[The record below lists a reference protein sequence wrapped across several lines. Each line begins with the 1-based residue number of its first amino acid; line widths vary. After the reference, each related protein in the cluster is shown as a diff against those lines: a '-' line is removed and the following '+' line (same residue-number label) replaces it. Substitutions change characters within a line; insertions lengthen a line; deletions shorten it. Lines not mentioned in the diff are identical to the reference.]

1 MWAEVRKET
10 GRWKSRWKIRDLLAG
25 RRCSLAVLDF
35 LSTTDMGMLV
45 PPEEEGDVGSE
56 VSQWELRERREQE
69 EERRAEAEAL
79 GAGEELGDW
88 GEGGGGDNCCSYPPS
103 PSAEEE

>member
-1 MWAEVRKET
+1 
-10 GRWKSRWKIRDLLAG
+10 
-25 RRCSLAVLDF
+25 
-35 LSTTDMGMLV
+35 MGMLV

-88 GEGGGGDNCCSYPPS
+88 GEGGGRGQLLFLPTLSFGRRGIAGGLRFRS
-103 PSAEEE
+103 VLSFL